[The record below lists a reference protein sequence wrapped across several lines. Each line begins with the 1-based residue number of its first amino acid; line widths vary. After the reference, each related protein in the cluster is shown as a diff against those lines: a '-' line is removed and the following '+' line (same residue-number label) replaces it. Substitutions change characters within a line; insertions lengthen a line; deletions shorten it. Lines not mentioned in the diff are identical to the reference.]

1 MFFELMPFGWR
12 QIGSAFASRRLQQST
27 GVSFV
32 EPVFMTGIGVIVS
45 GLVPRNTRVN
55 LHTKKAYIATIY
67 NLMYLL
73 LLRGAIIFSLLL
85 YSNDAT
91 GISCCF

>member
-1 MFFELMPFGWR
+1 LGLLFCPT
-12 QIGSAFASRRLQQST
+12 SRLPEPT

-32 EPVFMTGIGVIVS
+32 EPVFTTGIGVIVS

-73 LLRGAIIFSLLL
+73 LLRGAIIFT
-85 YSNDAT
+85 AV
-91 GISCCF
+91 CFFIQMMPPGSAAAFRFYDYQQL